1 MTKLSCRVNFKPDS
15 VCRKEQ
21 REAQIQTQI
30 HGHATTAAPTLPKA
44 KATATP
50 SMTMAMAMP
59 AAHVLPSVHHAT
71 NENKV

>member
-1 MTKLSCRVNFKPDS
+1 MNFKPDS
-15 VCRKEQ
+15 ACRKEQ

-44 KATATP
+44 KAAAMP
-50 SMTMAMAMP
+50 SITMAMAMP

>member
-44 KATATP
+44 KATAMP
-50 SMTMAMAMP
+50 SMSMAMP